1 MSKMKKVLPVLLMIW
16 PYLPLILLF
25 TDSYRILMDVYLG
38 FTGPVYILNIVN
50 VFTCRSAD
58 PAKETA
64 HCGMLLKLLQ
74 IPFYLLFFIIWIQL
88 FASKVISMSSSAPQ
102 FLFDMTSV
110 VDILLMIIASR
121 YGVDVEAL
129 LGMLT
134 GIYALLMI
142 TSSMYGVSAA
152 VKGVRSG
159 QISRRKAVLLSVMHF
174 IFALDVIGA
183 VMMHASMK
191 KSVPEVVQQN
201 A

>member
-1 MSKMKKVLPVLLMIW
+1 MHKKIREILPVILMVW
-16 PYLPLILLF
+16 PYLFYALCFAIGAMESIGTVLLCIYVVL
-25 TDSYRILMDVYLG
+25 TI
-38 FTGPVYILNIVN
+38 PVYIISIVN
-50 VFTCRSAD
+50 AFTYKSAD
-58 PAKETA
+58 PAKELA
-64 HCGMLLKLLQ
+64 HYDMLIKLVH
-74 IPFYLLFFIIWIQL
+74 IPFYL
-88 FASKVISMSSSAPQ
+88 
-102 FLFDMTSV
+102 T
-110 VDILLMIIASR
+110 ILVTGGMLVGTMALETVLSGST
-121 YGVDVEAL
+121 YEGPFL
-129 LGMLT
+129 LGMLVT
-134 GIYALLMI
+134 VAAMLMI